1 MRPIS
6 SVLIFLAGCLLQ
18 DARGTAFGNDTDHAA
33 RFLAGIVT
41 PHEPSH
47 ASNPPG
53 WWSAYARDIERR
65 WNAFDDQKLAAAR
78 AFSRERVRS
87 HHELAYYM
95 FGGPDFPFLNA
106 FFPQA
111 TTYVLSGLET
121 VEDPARLPQQ
131 LWTGA
136 GLQRFR
142 KSLDTYFELG
152 FFRTDQMTPQQG
164 FPGVTPLLLAL
175 IARSGNHITEATALD
190 LGDDGIAVDHR
201 PSSTPPGGLRIS
213 FIDFHGKAKTLYYFQ
228 ADLSDGG
235 KGSAALW
242 QFCRA
247 LGHGDNLLKSASYL
261 LHEDRFSTARDFLLG
276 HSRLLVQDDSGIPVR
291 FLDRTNWELGL
302 FGKYQA
308 PIGRFEKYYQPEL
321 AAMPQPGGFRAYT
334 FRTGYLA
341 QVGGS
346 NYLLA
351 KRRGDQ

>member
-1 MRPIS
+1 MRAIS

-18 DARGTAFGNDTDHAA
+18 DARGSALGNDTDNAA

-41 PHEPSH
+41 PHSSSRPSE
-47 ASNPPG
+47 PPG
-53 WWSAYARDIERR
+53 WWSAHAREIGRR
-65 WNAFDDQKLAAAR
+65 WNQFDAEKLAAAR

-111 TTYVLSGLET
+111 TTYVLSGLEA
-121 VEDPARLPQQ
+121 VEDPAHLSQR
-131 LWTGA
+131 LWTA
-136 GLQRFR
+136 TGLQQFR

-152 FFRTDQMTPQQG
+152 FFRTDQMIAQQG
-164 FPGVTPLLLAL
+164 FVGVTPLLLGL
-175 IARSGNHITEATALD
+175 IARSGNRITDASALD
-190 LGDDGIAVDHR
+190 LGDDGKAVDHR
-201 PSSTPPGGLRIS
+201 SSSEPPGGLRIA
-213 FIDFHGKAKTLYYFQ
+213 FTDAEGRAKTLYYFR

-242 QFCRA
+242 QFCGA
-247 LGHGDNLLKSASYL
+247 LGYGDNLLKSASYL
-261 LHEDRFSTARDFLLG
+261 LHEDGFSTARAFLLG

-308 PIGRFEKYYQPEL
+308 PIGRFEKYYQPDL
-321 AAMPQPGGFRAYT
+321 AALPQPGSFGAYT

-341 QVGGS
+341 QVGAS

-351 KRRGDQ
+351 KRRGDP

>member
-6 SVLIFLAGCLLQ
+6 SVLIFLAVCFLQ
-18 DARGTAFGNDTDHAA
+18 DARETALGNDTDRAA

-41 PHEPSH
+41 PHAASH
-47 ASNPPG
+47 ASDLPG
-53 WWSAYARDIERR
+53 WWSAHARDVERR
-65 WNAFDDQKLAAAR
+65 WKEFDGGKLAAAR
-78 AFSRERVRS
+78 TFSRERVRS

-111 TTYVLSGLET
+111 TTYVLSGLEA

-142 KSLDTYFELG
+142 RSLDTYFELG

-175 IARSGNHITEATALD
+175 IARSGNHITDATALD
-190 LGDDGIAVDHR
+190 LGDDGKAVDHR
-201 PSSTPPGGLRIS
+201 SSSQPPGGLRIS
-213 FIDFHGKAKTLYYFQ
+213 FTAPNGEAKTLYYFQ
-228 ADLSDGG
+228 ADLSNDGR
-235 KGSAALW
+235 GSAALW

-247 LGHGDNLLKSASYL
+247 LGSGDNLLKSASYL
-261 LHEDRFSTARDFLLG
+261 LHEDAFSTARSFLLG
-276 HSRLLVQDDSGIPVR
+276 HSKLLVQDDSGIPVR

-334 FRTGYLA
+334 FQTGYLA